1 MERKL
6 NVRAEDF
13 EDEKEEVKIKK
24 EDRGRLNVHIASY
37 NNFPTAAGL
46 ASSAAGFAC
55 LVYSLAKLMN
65 VKDDFG
71 PLSAIARQGSSSAC
85 RSLYGGFVKW
95 KMGNDAN
102 GSESLEV
109 QLTNDRHWEDLVI
122 IIAVVSS
129 RQKETSSTTGR
140 RESVKTRTL
149 LRHRAEENQ
158 PCGEMEPF

>member
-71 PLSAIARQGSSSAC
+71 PLSAIARKTSLVERWNRSEGTPQAAC
-85 RSLYGGFVKW
+85 TFDAGPNAVLIAPNRKLASLLLQRPP
-95 KMGNDAN
+95 DAELN
-102 GSESLEV
+102 
-109 QLTNDRHWEDLVI
+109 R
-122 IIAVVSS
+122 AV
-129 RQKETSSTTGR
+129 
-140 RESVKTRTL
+140 
-149 LRHRAEENQ
+149 
-158 PCGEMEPF
+158 C